1 MLELFSPSP
10 LSLIAPFFGATY
22 HPVLLAY
29 ASLFSTAVALNFA
42 YTASGT
48 FRTTIGSGFNE
59 TVEHL
64 KSHLTKVHE
73 DAQYRCTVSTVD
85 VFREEYSEQIK
96 TKFDQIKTEILSMSE
111 SLDED
116 IKHAE
121 NGFKDLVMPSYMVA
135 AIFTIFVLF
144 LIGQES
150 FHQLLPITEM
160 STMIVTSAIVMIIVT
175 YLTTT
180 RFRIFASN
188 PYIGLYMISLNMA
201 IILFPCDLSP
211 YFFKDKYVI
220 NAAIVVGFLPFFITT
235 ILFLI
240 RHLTLAWKYGRRY
253 LSVSKK
259 IRKLNK
265 LVDTIKPSK
274 DLFN

>member
-1 MLELFSPSP
+1 LVDQFFPST
-10 LSLIAPFFGATY
+10 LQSIVPFLGTTY

-29 ASLFSTAVALNFA
+29 APLFSTAVALNFA
-42 YTASGT
+42 YTASTT
-48 FRTTIGSGFNE
+48 FRTTIGAGFNE

-64 KSHLTKVHE
+64 KTHLTKIHE
-73 DAQYRCTVSTVD
+73 DAQFRCTVSTVD
-85 VFREEYSEQIK
+85 VFREEYSDQIK

-111 SLDED
+111 SLSED

-121 NGFKDLVMPSYMVA
+121 DGFIDLVKPLYMVA

-160 STMIVTSAIVMIIVT
+160 STMIVTSVLVMFLVT

-180 RFRIFASN
+180 RFKIFASN

-211 YFFKDKYVI
+211 YH
-220 NAAIVVGFLPFFITT
+220 G
-235 ILFLI
+235 
-240 RHLTLAWKYGRRY
+240 
-253 LSVSKK
+253 
-259 IRKLNK
+259 
-265 LVDTIKPSK
+265 
-274 DLFN
+274 